1 VRNII
6 RPFNHDINFIELKER
21 IRQKITHHLAD
32 LDRTKKNDKQKILE
46 LCQIGKLLATYYSD
60 FDIVDV
66 REKPDFLISNG
77 QTTIGLEHELILD
90 SKSKEKE
97 GFYQNICEKVEARL
111 NEDSDLPN
119 FLVNLYLKENISL
132 KIQDKNSITDKF
144 SEIVKQIV
152 LTGEMEENDFIER
165 AIKMKHSGKSVN
177 PNFGAYW
184 QKSITENLILEF
196 IAKKESKI
204 DFYRQ
209 NSVPTQWLV
218 LIIGSNRQSSFE
230 VNSLFNVD
238 IQTKFDKVF
247 LYEDFDNKL
256 YELK

>member
-1 VRNII
+1 MK
-6 RPFNHDINFIELKER
+6 PLNHEINFIDLKEK
-21 IRQKITHHLAD
+21 IEQKITRHLAD
-32 LDRTKKNDKQKILE
+32 LDKTKKVDKQKILE
-46 LCQIGKLLATYYSD
+46 LCQIGKLLASYYSD
-60 FDIVDV
+60 FDIISVQ
-66 REKPDFLISNG
+66 EKPDFLISNG
-77 QTTIGLEHELILD
+77 QQTIGLEHELILE

-97 GFYQNICEKVEARL
+97 GFYQNICDKVEASL

-132 KIQDKNSITDKF
+132 KILDKNSIIDKF
-144 SEIVKQIV
+144 SKIVKQIV
-152 LTGEMEENDFIER
+152 LTGEMEENDYIESTL
-165 AIKMKHSGKSVN
+165 IMKHSGKSVN

-204 DFYRQ
+204 NFYRQ
-209 NSVPTQWLV
+209 NSVPMQWLV
-218 LIIGSNRQSSFE
+218 LVIGSNGQSSYE
-230 VNSLFNVD
+230 VNTLFNIH

-247 LYEDFDNKL
+247 LFEDFANKL

>member
-1 VRNII
+1 MK
-6 RPFNHDINFIELKER
+6 PFTCDISFIDLKEK
-21 IRQKITHHLAD
+21 IRQKITQHLVG
-32 LDRTKKNDKQKILE
+32 LDRTKKDDKQKILE
-46 LCQIGKLLATYYSD
+46 LCQIGKLLATYFSD
-60 FDIVDV
+60 FDIIAV

-97 GFYQNICEKVEARL
+97 GFYENICEKVEARL
-111 NEDSDLPN
+111 KEDSDLPN

-132 KIQDKNSITDKF
+132 KLQDKNSTIEKF
-144 SEIVKQIV
+144 AEIVKQIV
-152 LTGEMEENDFIER
+152 LTGEMQENDFIER

-177 PNFGAYW
+177 ANFGAYW

-196 IAKKESKI
+196 IEKKECKI
-204 DFYRQ
+204 EVYRQ
-209 NSVPTQWLV
+209 TSVATQWLV
-218 LIIGSNRQSSFE
+218 LIIGSNGQSSFE
-230 VNSLFNVD
+230 VNSLFKVD
-238 IQTKFDKVF
+238 IKTKFDKIF

>member
-1 VRNII
+1 MRQL
-6 RPFNHDINFIELKER
+6 NHEINFKNLKE
-21 IRQKITHHLAD
+21 IIGQKITHHLVD
-32 LDRTKKNDKQKILE
+32 LDRTKKDEKQKILE

-60 FDIVDV
+60 FNIITVS
-66 REKPDFLISNG
+66 EKPDFLISNG
-77 QTTIGLEHELILD
+77 QTTVGLEHELILD

-97 GFYQNICEKVEARL
+97 GFYENICEKVEARL
-111 NEDSDLPN
+111 KGDSDLPN

-132 KIQDKNSITDKF
+132 KIQDKNSIIDKF

-152 LTGEMEENDFIER
+152 LDGEMKENDFIQR
-165 AIKMKHSGKSVN
+165 ATKMKHSGKSVN

-184 QKSITENLILEF
+184 QKSITEDLVLEF
-196 IAKKESKI
+196 IEKKESKI

-218 LIIGSNRQSSFE
+218 LVIGSNGRSSFE
-230 VNSLFNVD
+230 VNALFIVD
-238 IQTKFDKVF
+238 IKTKFDKVF
-247 LYEDFDNKL
+247 LYEDFGNNL